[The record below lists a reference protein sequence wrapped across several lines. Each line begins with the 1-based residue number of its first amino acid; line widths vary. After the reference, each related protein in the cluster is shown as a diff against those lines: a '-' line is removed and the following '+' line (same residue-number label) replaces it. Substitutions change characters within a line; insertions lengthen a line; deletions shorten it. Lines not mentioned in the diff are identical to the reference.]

1 MLLIVYDIADNH
13 RRSQLSNFLEG
24 HGRRVQES
32 VFECFV
38 TLEQMPGLFDRAKKL
53 VVEAEDNLRFYW
65 IPSDAVSRV
74 RSIGSP
80 PPEPPPNYYI
90 I

>member
-13 RRSQLSNFLEG
+13 RRSHLSNFLKG

-38 TLEQMPGLFDRAKKL
+38 SLEQMPVIFEW
-53 VVEAEDNLRFYW
+53 VSQIVTTEDNLRFYW
-65 IPSDAVSRV
+65 IPSDAVPRTLTV
-74 RSIGSP
+74 GSTPPAP
-80 PPEPPPNYYI
+80 PPDYYI